1 MEACD
6 HSNELYHH
14 GVLGMKWGI
23 RRYQNADG
31 SLTPAGK
38 KKYGTKT
45 NFEKVQRAKKA
56 ASTSKEKAKKI
67 KAREKANART
77 EAEIAK
83 YKKKAGV
90 KDKTKDK
97 VKTDEHP
104 KTKSISDMTD
114 DELRSKINRIQLE
127 NQYRS
132 LNPEKVSF
140 GKKMASKF
148 LNEAIV
154 PAATSAGRAY
164 IEKALKDALGVNA
177 KEAVSEYDKLKKEV
191 DLKSLK
197 KQNAELNKY
206 FEKQKQSGKS
216 KSSSNNAQNQNASRS
231 TDNSDQRQNDSSSSS
246 NTQRSNNSTSGSGGT
261 QRTETFT
268 GEVRGEG
275 SSRSSH
281 AREETSSRTKPDN
294 YYDPIDVDYRDVTS
308 GSTYEAGKYY
318 VSNLLQLE
326 EHKPKK

>member
-1 MEACD
+1 MEACN
-6 HSNELYHH
+6 HSNELYHY

-23 RRYQNADG
+23 RRYQNEDG
-31 SLTPAGK
+31 SLTLAGK
-38 KKYGTKT
+38 RKYGTKT

-56 ASTSKEKAKKI
+56 ASVSKEKAKKN

-83 YKKKAGV
+83 YEKKVVAK
-90 KDKTKDK
+90 KDKTK
-97 VKTDEHP
+97 VNEHP
-104 KTKSISDMTD
+104 KAKSISDMTD

-154 PAATSAGRAY
+154 PAATNAGRAY
-164 IEKALKDALGVNA
+164 IEKVLKDALDVNA
-177 KEAVSEYDKLKKEV
+177 KEAISEYDKLKKEV
-191 DLKSLK
+191 DLKTLK
-197 KQNAELNKY
+197 KQNTELNKY
-206 FEKQKQSGKS
+206 FEKQKQSDKS
-216 KSSSNNAQNQNASRS
+216 KPSES
-231 TDNSDQRQNDSSSSS
+231 TNDSDQKRNDSSSS
-246 NTQRSNNSTSGSGGT
+246 NDAQQSTSDSKGT
-261 QRTETFT
+261 SRTETFT

-275 SSRSSH
+275 SSRSSYN
-281 AREETSSRTKPDN
+281 REETSNRTKSDN
-294 YYDPIDVDYRDVTS
+294 YYDSIDVDYRDITS
-308 GSTYEAGKYY
+308 GSTYEAGKRY

-326 EHKPKK
+326 EHKTKK

>member
-1 MEACD
+1 MEACN

-23 RRYQNADG
+23 RRYQNEDG
-31 SLTPAGK
+31 SLTLAGK
-38 KKYGTKT
+38 RKYGTKI

-56 ASTSKEKAKKI
+56 ASVSKEKAKKN

-83 YKKKAGV
+83 YEKKVAAK
-90 KDKTKDK
+90 KDKTK
-97 VKTDEHP
+97 VNEHP
-104 KTKSISDMTD
+104 KAKSISDMTD

-154 PAATSAGRAY
+154 PAATNAGRAY
-164 IEKALKDALGVNA
+164 IEKVLKDALDVNT
-177 KEAVSEYDKLKKEV
+177 KEAISEYDKLKKEV
-191 DLKSLK
+191 DLKTLK

-216 KSSSNNAQNQNASRS
+216 KSSES
-231 TDNSDQRQNDSSSSS
+231 TNDSDRKRNDSSSS
-246 NTQRSNNSTSGSGGT
+246 NDAQQSTSDSKGT
-261 QRTETFT
+261 SRTETFT

-275 SSRSSH
+275 SSRSSYN
-281 AREETSSRTKPDN
+281 REETSNRTKSDN

-308 GSTYEAGKYY
+308 GSTYEAGKSY

-326 EHKPKK
+326 EHKTKK

>member
-1 MEACD
+1 MEICN

-14 GVLGMKWGI
+14 GILGMKWGI

-31 SLTPAGK
+31 SLTLAGK
-38 KKYGTKT
+38 RKYGTKT
-45 NFEKVQRAKKA
+45 NFDKVQRAKKA
-56 ASTSKEKAKKI
+56 ASVSKEKAKKN
-67 KAREKANART
+67 KAIEKANART

-90 KDKTKDK
+90 ENKTKDK
-97 VKTDEHP
+97 MKADEHL

-154 PAATSAGRAY
+154 PAATNAGRAY
-164 IEKALKDALGVNA
+164 IEKVLKDALDVNA
-177 KEAVSEYDKLKKEV
+177 KEAISEYDKLKKEV
-191 DLKSLK
+191 DLKTLK

-216 KSSSNNAQNQNASRS
+216 KSSES
-231 TDNSDQRQNDSSSSS
+231 TNDSDRKRNDSSSS
-246 NTQRSNNSTSGSGGT
+246 NDAQQSTSDSKGT
-261 QRTETFT
+261 SRTETFT

-275 SSRSSH
+275 SSRSSYN
-281 AREETSSRTKPDN
+281 REETSNRTKSDN

-308 GSTYEAGKYY
+308 GSTYETGKRY

-326 EHKPKK
+326 EHKTKK